1 MKAAGLHELVD
12 INYKAI
18 SEYKIIW
25 TLKTKFQSLVDH
37 GLWIH
42 SEGNKLDMEVDLE
55 CNYQQGFMKKT
66 LWLLIDI
73 HKEDVICLNSETS
86 VFVYSR
92 GSSTVKTVGQGKLYV
107 YVGKRTSEKTICA
120 VRARM

>member
-1 MKAAGLHELVD
+1 MKTSVTRWTKCPLRISGTVSDPIDLSTLVSTDFIDCKVMAFQMKAAGLHELVD

-55 CNYQQGFMKKT
+55 CNY
-66 LWLLIDI
+66 
-73 HKEDVICLNSETS
+73 
-86 VFVYSR
+86 
-92 GSSTVKTVGQGKLYV
+92 
-107 YVGKRTSEKTICA
+107 
-120 VRARM
+120 